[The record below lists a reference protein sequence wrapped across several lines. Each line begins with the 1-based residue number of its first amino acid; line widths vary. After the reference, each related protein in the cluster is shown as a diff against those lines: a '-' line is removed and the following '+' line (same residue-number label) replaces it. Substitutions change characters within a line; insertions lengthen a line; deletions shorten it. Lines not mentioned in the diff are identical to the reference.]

1 MIWPT
6 CTRLQEVRNALAEG
20 HWPQASAPDLRAH
33 VETCRRCAEEVLV
46 TTHLQQ
52 SRASAVALAQPA
64 APSLIWWRAQARR
77 RNAALAHASRP
88 LAAAQA
94 FALVIVAATLIGMVA
109 LHWHSILDNASS
121 AATTPAWSLTAVLAD
136 WGLVPLALAIAV
148 ITTLGGVVIYLTT
161 ERQ

>member
-1 MIWPT
+1 
-6 CTRLQEVRNALAEG
+6 
-20 HWPQASAPDLRAH
+20 
-33 VETCRRCAEEVLV
+33 
-46 TTHLQQ
+46 
-52 SRASAVALAQPA
+52 
-64 APSLIWWRAQARR
+64 
-77 RNAALAHASRP
+77 
-88 LAAAQA
+88 
-94 FALVIVAATLIGMVA
+94 VAATLIGMVA